1 MPRIPYADPQTYSPV
16 AKAAV
21 ERSGIN
27 LQRMMAGLSDNV
39 LAGVGPFLS
48 SFYSNGSLPAPLREI
63 AILTVGTR
71 SNSSYEVM
79 QHKPLAKLVGLSD
92 SQISAVE
99 HGGQHPGVLDAKQQA
114 VLDFTD
120 ELIAKVKVT
129 DATLARAR
137 TQLSDRQIL
146 DLIMLVGGY
155 MMVARLLETTGVE
168 HDEKPIDW
176 KNQVPNA
183 VR

>member
-1 MPRIPYADPQTYSPV
+1 MPRIPYADPQTYSETAKQAV
-16 AKAAV
+16 A
-21 ERSGIN
+21 RSSIN

-48 SFYSNGSLPAPLREI
+48 SFYNNSSLPAPLREI

-79 QHKPLAKLVGLSD
+79 QHKPLAKLVGLTD
-92 SQISAVE
+92 GQISAVE
-99 HGGQHPGVLDAKQQA
+99 HGGQHPGVLDARQQA

-137 TQLSDRQIL
+137 GQLSDRQIL

-168 HDEKPIDW
+168 HDATPIDW

-183 VR
+183 VK